1 MNMDTALEVL
11 VVAPVVFVWVVAIR
25 DGLRRTSGHR
35 RRRRLL
41 VLPLVLVP
49 PLSVPYMLLRPPS
62 AVRRGAPGSDD
73 PRAELVG
80 RLEAAE
86 AG

>member
-1 MNMDTALEVL
+1 MDTALEAL
-11 VVAPVVFVWVVAIR
+11 LVAPVVLVWVSAVR
-25 DGLRRTSGHR
+25 DALRRTSGHR

-41 VLPLVLVP
+41 VLPLVLLP

-62 AVRRGAPGSDD
+62 AVRRGPVHDDD
-73 PRAELVG
+73 PRIELME

-86 AG
+86 VR